1 MFGTSVPH
9 GNFQKLNQIYKVCM
23 RQYVHIILPCCYNFL
38 FQIRLDKNY
47 RSTRC
52 IIEAASFLIRNN
64 AKHCQTKRVLTD
76 NSSGSKVN
84 FVIKRAISV
93 FDLVKYQSL
102 IMGIQLY
109 RSLLRNAVT
118 RMHNV
123 HLLWT
128 RS

>member
-9 GNFQKLNQIYKVCM
+9 GNFQQLNQIYKACI
-23 RQYVHIILPCCYNFL
+23 RQHVHVILPCCSDSL

-64 AKHCQTKRVLTD
+64 AKRSQTKCVLTD

-93 FDLVKYQSL
+93 FDMVKY
-102 IMGIQLY
+102 
-109 RSLLRNAVT
+109 
-118 RMHNV
+118 
-123 HLLWT
+123 
-128 RS
+128 

>member
-1 MFGTSVPH
+1 MFCTFVPN
-9 GNFQKLNQIYKVCM
+9 GNFQQLNQIYKACI
-23 RQYVHIILPCCYNFL
+23 RQYVHIILPCCPGSL

-52 IIEAASFLIRNN
+52 IIEAASFLIQNN
-64 AKHCQTKRVLTD
+64 AKRSQTKRVLTD

-84 FVIKRAISV
+84 SVIKRATSV
-93 FDLVKYQSL
+93 FDLVKYKSL
-102 IMGIQLY
+102 IMGIHLH
-109 RSLLRNAVT
+109 RSLLGNAVM

-123 HLLWT
+123 PLLWI